1 MTPSLTP
8 PAYVSKGCEHVR
20 VTPSQRSLLL
30 SLGEPDRH
38 GLRRTAPVSRA
49 RQSSWLQSALAL
61 FRRGMVEKH
70 REDGTHA
77 IGDGAGRVW
86 LTLTPEGESLRSR
99 ISGDA
104 PCRKRLERVEDYL

>member
-8 PAYVSKGCEHVR
+8 PAYVPKGCDVTQ

-30 SLGEPDRH
+30 SLGDPDRH
-38 GLRRTAPVSRA
+38 GLRHTRPVA
-49 RQSSWLQSALAL
+49 REKQSGWLQSALAL
-61 FRRGMVEKH
+61 FRRGFIEKH

-86 LTLTPEGESLRSR
+86 LTLTPAGEELRDK
-99 ISGDA
+99 I
-104 PCRKRLERVEDYL
+104 KEDDG